1 MNELLSPKL
10 DIVFKKIFT
19 ENLDLLQHFVASMLS
34 IPMQEITGIELTN
47 PEMLPDEPD
56 TKFSRLDLRLSL
68 ATRQIDIEIQVKK
81 MLGYADRALFYWAK
95 LFTSDLKSGEE
106 YFSLKQAISIHLV
119 DFILFEDR
127 NEAHTVVVPMIQGT
141 QRIFSDKMVL
151 HFFELRKIGKNEDEK
166 LSASMAQ
173 WLKFFNVKT
182 TEDLAMF
189 ETDQVMY
196 KASNVLRVMSDDDRM
211 REAARMREK
220 RLHDEASYLADAE
233 RTGEARGKAEERTKW
248 IQKVIAKF
256 KKGSMSMEEAAE
268 FADMSEAEF
277 EALCEKEQ

>member
-34 IPMQEITGIELTN
+34 IPMHEITGIELTN
-47 PEMLPDEPD
+47 PEMPPDEAD
-56 TKFSRLDLRLSL
+56 AKFSRLDLRLSL

-81 MLGYADRALFYWAK
+81 MLGYAHRSLFYWAK
-95 LFTSDLKSGEE
+95 LFTSDLKTGEE

-119 DFILFEDR
+119 DFVLFEDR

-141 QRIFSDKMVL
+141 QKIFSDKMVL
-151 HFFELRKIGKNEDEK
+151 HFFELRKVGKSEDEK
-166 LSASMAQ
+166 LSASMAL

-182 TEDLAMF
+182 QEDLSMF
-189 ETDQVMY
+189 ETDKIMN
-196 KASNVLRVMSDDDRM
+196 KASNVLRVMSGDDRM

-220 RLHDEASYLADAE
+220 RLHDEATFLATARAE
-233 RTGEARGKAEERTKW
+233 GRAEGRIETLVELVKSGVLSLQMAATKA
-248 IQKVIAKF
+248 
-256 KKGSMSMEEAAE
+256 SMSES
-268 FADMSEAEF
+268 DF
-277 EALCEKEQ
+277 EMLCASK